1 MFGSLVAWITYLID
15 SSWFAGAAL
24 TVLLMGLLIGGILLL
39 TAGVRN
45 LVQELWQFLHP
56 RSH

>member
-39 TAGVRN
+39 TAAVRN